1 MRNILVLISQ
11 KRKKKRLVLLTNL
24 NQFLIQLLTR
34 SYNAGT
40 TGYKNTKKIAMFL
53 QQPTI
58 EVLMVIVTIF
68 SLFTKDTATVV
79 ADTDEV
85 DTSVS
90 VAYVI
95 IFILFSG
102 NSLFLIFKSY
112 LLAYLLTHLFYLF
125 R

>member
-1 MRNILVLISQ
+1 
-11 KRKKKRLVLLTNL
+11 
-24 NQFLIQLLTR
+24 
-34 SYNAGT
+34 
-40 TGYKNTKKIAMFL
+40 MFL

-95 IFILFSG
+95 MFILFSG
-102 NSLFLIFKSY
+102 NSIFSY
-112 LLAYLLTHLFYLF
+112 IYILLTYLLTCLFIQVNFYYCVILKQNTF
-125 R
+125 YMTGCSIWMH